1 MNDAPL
7 SMRQRR
13 PWIAAGLA
21 FLVLLYL
28 LAPILT
34 PFVIGAGLAY
44 LGDPLV
50 DRLQRLRLSR
60 TAGVAVVFVVLT
72 LLLMLAIF
80 ALVPL
85 LQQQFLTLLR
95 NLPDWLTWLQTSGLP
110 KLGIKLPADL
120 QLNPEGLRQLVSEH
134 WSGASDVLTR
144 IWQQASKSTG
154 ALLTLLANLFLVPIV
169 TFYLLRDWD
178 LLVAWIRGMIPP
190 RWLPMSTQ
198 LAGEANDV
206 LGAFI
211 RGQLLVM
218 AALSV
223 YYVVTLWI
231 AGLDLALVVGL
242 IIGLVSFVPYLG
254 TIIGV
259 LIATIAMLVQT
270 QELWP
275 LLWLALIFGIGQFL
289 ESNVLTPLLV
299 GDKIGLHPVAVI
311 FAVMA
316 GGQLFG
322 FIGVLLAL
330 PAAAVLAVLM
340 RHFKDQ
346 WLSSPFYHH
355 SEDPSLPSA
364 APAPEAEPPPI
375 Q

>member
-1 MNDAPL
+1 MSTSLP
-7 SMRQRR
+7 MRHNW
-13 PWIAAGLA
+13 PWLAAGLA

-50 DRLQRLRLSR
+50 DRLQRLKLSR
-60 TAGVAVVFVVLT
+60 TGGVAALFVVLT
-72 LLLMLAIF
+72 FGGLLAVF
-80 ALVPL
+80 ALVPV

-95 NLPDWLTWLQTSGLP
+95 NIPEWLAWLQTSGLP
-110 KLGIKLPADL
+110 KLGLELPPDL
-120 QLNPEGLRQLVSEH
+120 QLNPEGLRKLVTDH
-134 WSGASDVLTR
+134 WSGASNLLTR
-144 IWQQASKSTG
+144 LWDQASKSTG
-154 ALLTLLANLFLVPIV
+154 ALLTLVANLFLVPIV

-178 LLVAWIRGMIPP
+178 DLVAWVRGMIPP
-190 RWLPMSTQ
+190 RWLPTSTQ
-198 LAGEANDV
+198 LASEADEV

-211 RGQLLVM
+211 RGQLSVM
-218 AALSV
+218 AALTV
-223 YYVVTLWI
+223 YYVITLWI

-259 LIATIAMLVQT
+259 LTATIAMLVQT
-270 QELWP
+270 QELLP
-275 LLWLALIFGIGQFL
+275 LLWLALIFGVGQFL

-330 PAAAVLAVLM
+330 PLAAVLAVLM
-340 RHFKDQ
+340 RHFKQ
-346 WLSSPFYHH
+346 RWLASPFYRHG
-355 SEDPSLPSA
+355 EPPAEA
-364 APAPEAEPPPI
+364 ADEPPPP
-375 Q
+375 